1 MGARTTNTMNKST
14 TTPAEEQQPS
24 TSKLQGWK
32 ARLTGASSR
41 RRESFGEGGDDGVAL
56 NKVTSS
62 NAGQEKQ
69 LVKSLSSQRN
79 KSKKNWR
86 GSLRN
91 LLPSKEKDGANPQ
104 TPLSVDGTEIAENAA
119 IVSTGGAC

>member
-1 MGARTTNTMNKST
+1 MNNST
-14 TTPAEEQQPS
+14 TTPAEEQS

-41 RRESFGEGGDDGVAL
+41 RRGSFSDGLGGDDGDAL
-56 NKVTSS
+56 NKAPSS
-62 NAGQEKQ
+62 TTGQEEQ

-91 LLPSKEKDGANPQ
+91 LLPTGKEKDGANPQ
-104 TPLSVDGTEIAENAA
+104 TPLSADGTEIAGNTVK
-119 IVSTGGAC
+119 VS